1 MYKCYN
7 AHCELY
13 TVPSLA
19 QITHAA
25 LACQSSMPISFVHLI
40 HVRSNP
46 DALSLLHHELV
57 HPPSI
62 SCGCRG
68 DSAANHVTVIS
79 HLNHTIFSIFD
90 QIQLDSASRLQ
101 GMCNVYLDHLA

>member
-25 LACQSSMPISFVHLI
+25 LACQSSMPII
-40 HVRSNP
+40 
-46 DALSLLHHELV
+46 